1 MEGLA
6 QVIQTATL
14 RAPGIESSRGMT
26 STETYQGKKTMTKK
40 EIKEKLLKEKE
51 ERDRKL
57 IEGNKLKV
65 ERANNMIGHL
75 NEKDGI
81 DCPVCKSRGYIARL
95 DEDPT
100 DEPVRVECRC
110 MEKRRIVANANRS
123 GLGAM
128 LGKKLSDYQVKES
141 WQAEVKQHMQE
152 YMKNPQGW
160 FVIDGVPG
168 SGKTLACMIV
178 ANQLLRDGKLVQFV
192 SWPELVRE
200 ASVDFYKEKDVL
212 QKYKTVEV
220 LYIDDFLK
228 VADQPQAM
236 KIAYEIL
243 NYRYAHES
251 LTIISGERKLKE
263 IVNID
268 GALAGRIFE
277 RAGSHLIE
285 LGNNPDRNQR
295 MKG

>member
-1 MEGLA
+1 
-6 QVIQTATL
+6 
-14 RAPGIESSRGMT
+14 
-26 STETYQGKKTMTKK
+26 MTKK

-57 IEGNKLKV
+57 IDGNKTKAKRV
-65 ERANNMIGHL
+65 NNMIGNL

-81 DCPVCKSRGYIARL
+81 DCPICKNRGFIARL

-128 LGKKLSDYQVKES
+128 LGKKLADYEVKEP
-141 WQAEVKQHMQE
+141 WQAEVKQRMQE
-152 YMKNPQGW
+152 YMKDPHGW
-160 FVIDGVPG
+160 FVIDGIPG
-168 SGKTLACMIV
+168 CGKTLACMIV

-212 QKYKTVEV
+212 QKYKTIEV

-228 VADQPQAM
+228 VSDGPQAL

-263 IVNID
+263 IANID
-268 GALAGRIFE
+268 GALAGRIYE
-277 RAGSHLIE
+277 RAGGRLIE
-285 LGNNPDRNQR
+285 LGNDPARNQR

>member
-1 MEGLA
+1 MKDL
-6 QVIQTATL
+6 
-14 RAPGIESSRGMT
+14 
-26 STETYQGKKTMTKK
+26 
-40 EIKEKLLKEKE
+40 IKENE
-51 ERDRKL
+51 ERVRR
-57 IEGNKLKV
+57 INETEGHK
-65 ERANNMIGHL
+65 
-75 NEKDGI
+75 NEQDGI
-81 DCPVCKSRGYIARL
+81 NCPVCKNRGYIAQL

-100 DEPVRVECRC
+100 NTPVMCECKC
-110 MEKRRIVANANRS
+110 MEKRRIVENANRS

-128 LGKKLSDYQVKES
+128 LGKKLTDYEVKES

-212 QKYKTVEV
+212 QKYKAVEV

>member
-1 MEGLA
+1 MA
-6 QVIQTATL
+6 
-14 RAPGIESSRGMT
+14 
-26 STETYQGKKTMTKK
+26 
-40 EIKEKLLKEKE
+40 
-51 ERDRKL
+51 
-57 IEGNKLKV
+57 
-65 ERANNMIGHL
+65 
-75 NEKDGI
+75 
-81 DCPVCKSRGYIARL
+81 
-95 DEDPT
+95 
-100 DEPVRVECRC
+100 
-110 MEKRRIVANANRS
+110 KRRIVANANRS

-128 LGKKLSDYQVKES
+128 LGLKLQDYQVKES
-141 WQAEVKQHMQE
+141 WQADVKQHMQE

-160 FVIDGVPG
+160 FVIGGTPG

-178 ANQLLRDGKLVQFV
+178 ANQLLRDGRLVQFV

-212 QKYKTVEV
+212 QKYKAVEV

-251 LTIISGERKLKE
+251 LTIISGERRIKKIGE
-263 IVNID
+263 ID
-268 GALAGRIFE
+268 RALAGRIYE

-285 LGNNPDRNQR
+285 LGDNPARNQR
-295 MKG
+295 TKG